1 MCRWEHGVVDGGEDV
16 EEDVDGDLEE
26 GCGVWG
32 TR

>member
-1 MCRWEHGVVDGGEDV
+1 VDGGEDVVGEEDV
-16 EEDVDGDLEE
+16 EEDVDRDLEE